1 MDPSNADSDS
11 SDNNNWKPNNTIRK
25 WSPTYEL
32 PQQQQQPQQ
41 QTTVTTSASHNISQQ
56 SLDEALNEGGI
67 VQAKQAISNL
77 LNKFL
82 KSRPTKDDLVQN
94 KILKS
99 EYKPIP
105 LRYSLIDILCN
116 YIEKNAL
123 SLEGVF
129 RISGSNHQIRLLW
142 GTFTT
147 DNIEFPLNIHT
158 TAGALKLYI
167 REQYEPLIPYEHF
180 SNYISQLVN
189 DTITTKDLLQLLAKV
204 SADNIRVIKRIL
216 RTLIILARHSELN
229 KMDANNMGIVFGPNL
244 FKSKPDSINIF
255 SEAKYSNESV
265 TLLISNYQ
273 LIFPD
278 LEVPILGTETNSE
291 DATNKIGGSSNNNN
305 SSSGNDNSAGS
316 ASITS
321 KSTNTVQSSSSS
333 TSNNASSSLSPSSV
347 LGLNSN
353 SNIIGNNAYPPSP
366 LVLSSSPSSI
376 MNSKSLSKTQ
386 LQPIHPS
393 FLENSISLVEKVN
406 NPISQYDKKDFSMLH
421 HLSSKLAKTKHFKN
435 QEIWDQYLVLKI
447 CGNLI
452 NAQKSIASVMPSNTS
467 TGSNQTLKKK
477 SNSFQQQQQQQQVS
491 LVPMYILVSS
501 TNIFFFD
508 TQQYEI
514 QHILPHNRLKEVSL
528 DVVNK
533 GLFSILDSETHKIS
547 YFLVP
552 KPKVID
558 LLVRNLEKGR
568 AIAKVTNKGMAN
580 LQARKFPLLEA
591 NTGSN
596 NNHFGKLPESRPVFE
611 SLAASGFS
619 ELDVWE
625 GTVDLLEV
633 VKKFSNILVPTE
645 TKAVVEFLL
654 PNIPQ
659 FNGIYRKSYKLDIK
673 TSVYKI
679 ICLICEKAKLEP
691 TKFLL
696 RTLKGRTLF
705 DNVSL
710 SDYGLGT
717 LFTAWQLRFIAL
729 DSPESTGNF
738 VVEFWMPDTPEF
750 KGMQKKAIKVDAY
763 QPLKRIMKG
772 LCDKLKIPNHHYY
785 HLIGPEGEILG
796 DNDILSS
803 IGLGIKFKTCKMK
816 LAKKKFPIGTNPEI
830 DTPMVKSLVNDII
843 EGAWTKIR
851 DRHNE
856 RIRLYCKHMLDYI
869 VDQTFVEISKAETV
883 PKRVAMLSKNSRYE
897 FYQALN
903 TKEEEELII
912 SNTDG
917 YRNSVIKSRFIVDQ
931 EPEQSP
937 NYPLYRP
944 KNSFGKAPITSLR
957 DIKINSAKTGF
968 LSELKAKSE
977 FNSGANNGGANSN
990 SSVSIENNLRPQK
1003 TKAYSTPVINNPNT
1017 IVSLLSLKPGT
1028 SKLVEQLK
1036 TRMSI
1041 KFNISDVEDLV
1052 PKGSPIQTR
1061 RNKL

>member
-1 MDPSNADSDS
+1 MDHDSDS
-11 SDNNNWKPNNTIRK
+11 ADNNNNSNWKTNNTIRK
-25 WSPTYEL
+25 WSPTYEV
-32 PQQQQQPQQ
+32 PQQQSNTPRENTSSTA
-41 QTTVTTSASHNISQQ
+41 TTTTTTTPTPV
-56 SLDEALNEGGI
+56 SLDDALNEGGI
-67 VQAKQAISNL
+67 VQAKQAITNL

-105 LRYSLIDILCN
+105 LRYSLIDHLCN

-142 GTFTT
+142 STFASS

-167 REQYEPLIPYEHF
+167 REQHEPLIAYEHF
-180 SNYISQLVN
+180 STYISQLVN
-189 DTITTKDLLQLLAKV
+189 DTITTKDIVQLMNKV

-244 FKSKPDSINIF
+244 FKSKPDSLNIF

-265 TLLISNYQ
+265 TFLITNYQ
-273 LIFPD
+273 SVFPD
-278 LEVPILGTETNSE
+278 LEIPILGTETNTE
-291 DATNKIGGSSNNNN
+291 DATNKIGGGGGSGGSAGSGAGSSSGSDATNNNNN
-305 SSSGNDNSAGS
+305 SSKPISP
-316 ASITS
+316 
-321 KSTNTVQSSSSS
+321 SS
-333 TSNNASSSLSPSSV
+333 TSNNASSSLSPSSA

-353 SNIIGNNAYPPSP
+353 SNTSGGNANPPLSP
-366 LVLSSSPSSI
+366 LVLSSPSSI
-376 MNSKSLSKTQ
+376 INSKSLSKTQ

-393 FLENSISLVEKVN
+393 LENSISLVEKVN
-406 NPISQYDKKDFSMLH
+406 NPISQYDKKDFSMIH

-435 QEIWDQYLVLKI
+435 EQIWDQYLVLKI

-452 NAQKSIASVMPSNTS
+452 NAQKSIQNAMPATNT
-467 TGSNQTLKKK
+467 TNNNTLKKK
-477 SNSFQQQQQQQQVS
+477 SNSFQQQQQQVS

-501 TNIFFFD
+501 ANIFFFD

-514 QHILPHNRLKEVSL
+514 QHILPHNRLKEISL

-533 GLFSILDSETHKIS
+533 GLFSILDAETHKIS

-591 NTGSN
+591 NGSGN
-596 NNHFGKLPESRPVFE
+596 NQFGKLPESRPVFE
-611 SLAASGFS
+611 SLASSGFS

-633 VKKFSNILVPTE
+633 VKKFSNILVPAE
-645 TKAVVEFLL
+645 SKAVVEFLL

-738 VVEFWMPDTPEF
+738 VVEFWMPDSPEF

-816 LAKKKFPIGTNPEI
+816 LAKNKFPIGTNPEL

-856 RIRLYCKHMLDYI
+856 RIKLYCKHMLDYI

-897 FYQALN
+897 FYQTLAI
-903 TKEEEELII
+903 KEEEELII

-917 YRNSVIKSRFIVDQ
+917 YRNSVIKARCIVDQ

-944 KNSFGKAPITSLR
+944 KINIGKGPITSLR

-977 FNSGANNGGANSN
+977 LNNVGNQNNNNSP
-990 SSVSIENNLRPQK
+990 VSMENNLRPQK
-1003 TKAYSTPVINNPNT
+1003 TKAFSTPVINNPNT

-1036 TRMSI
+1036 MRMSI
-1041 KFNISDVEDLV
+1041 KFNASDVEDLV